1 MPQEY
6 RDLRADSSLN
16 LTDRHG
22 VPLRRNLSAREGVNS
37 WTSLEEM
44 PPILIDAVLA
54 AEDKR
59 FSYHPGVDPLAM
71 GRACFDNIRH
81 GRVVSGASTITQQLL
96 RTLSPPSERGW
107 KAKLKGIY
115 WAVRVEC
122 VYDKDEILEA
132 YLNRVAFGPS
142 V

>member
-1 MPQEY
+1 MKPIWKKRIGRALALLGLAAVLFFLPPMPQEY

-59 FSYHPGVDPLAM
+59 FSYHPGPPPSLNSCCVLYLHPPSAD
-71 GRACFDNIRH
+71 GKQ
-81 GRVVSGASTITQQLL
+81 SSKASTG
-96 RTLSPPSERGW
+96 PSEWNASTTKTKSW
-107 KAKLKGIY
+107 KPI
-115 WAVRVEC
+115 
-122 VYDKDEILEA
+122 
-132 YLNRVAFGPS
+132 
-142 V
+142 